1 MSFEK
6 NSLLSLLDDR
16 STKKVKFRA
25 HGDDETL
32 WSTTHG
38 FSIIDLETN
47 YFLVRF
53 KLASDANYVL
63 TRGPWTVLGHYLV
76 VQRWSPSFDSSKE
89 EIDYVIVWIR
99 LSGMALHYYH
109 KRILRM
115 LGQIIGTMV
124 NIDYNTESATRGKF
138 ARIAVEV
145 AFNKPFVSQFLL
157 DGKIQKVE
165 YESLPH
171 ICFQCGTYGH
181 FRELC
186 PKRSLENDSQGVGV
200 ETVTDANS
208 KGDAAVGMGSTS
220 GNNPKFGPW
229 MAVTRKGK
237 NRRVKESAN
246 LRDHVLGNWNSFGK
260 ESRYGVLAKEND
272 TIQEKD
278 LKGAT
283 PSALNNHMPATSY
296 NFVYSQSPKKPDHH
310 KKKQAHNQLNDQGN
324 QDVVATNNATPSHIP
339 DSNKPTPM
347 QSQQNLE
354 GEDDDDDSDY
364 MGDNDTE
371 LVSSEGDVSLDDEN
385 VMAVI

>member
-1 MSFEK
+1 M
-6 NSLLSLLDDR
+6 
-16 STKKVKFRA
+16 VK
-25 HGDDETL
+25 
-32 WSTTHG
+32 
-38 FSIIDLETN
+38 
-47 YFLVRF
+47 
-53 KLASDANYVL
+53 
-63 TRGPWTVLGHYLV
+63 
-76 VQRWSPSFDSSKE
+76 
-89 EIDYVIVWIR
+89 
-99 LSGMALHYYH
+99 
-109 KRILRM
+109 
-115 LGQIIGTMV
+115 
-124 NIDYNTESATRGKF
+124 IDYNTESATRGKF

-208 KGDAAVGMGSTS
+208 KGDAAVGIGSTS

-229 MAVTRKGK
+229 MVVTRKGK

-246 LRDHVLGNWNSFGK
+246 LRDHVQGNWNSFGK

-310 KKKQAHNQLNDQGN
+310 KKKQAHSQLNDQGN

-339 DSNKPTPM
+339 DSNNPTPM
-347 QSQQNLE
+347 QSQRKLRTQHANQLRHSNPATITTSQNPLFHSAVSFATNTSPNPTRKNLE

-371 LVSSEGDVSLDDEN
+371 PVSSEGDVSLDDEN